1 LAKSFN
7 KLIDIR
13 QNVQEHIG
21 SRVTLKADKGRKKIV
36 VNEGIIE
43 NAYPSVFTIVIEG
56 EFEQSRRVSYSYSDI
71 LTSTVELTVCDEC
84 KQAEIM

>member
-1 LAKSFN
+1 MAKSFN

>member
-1 LAKSFN
+1 MAKSFN

-56 EFEQSRRVSYSYSDI
+56 EFAQARRVSYSYSDI